1 MPNQDP
7 NNYWEQLERLEKLF
21 RASEIKAGVLF
32 SFHSLILGII
42 ADRVQTYKSD
52 FAESELLLVMGFAWL
67 STVIISLYYCFKS
80 FRPRLEIK
88 YKKNVFFFRDAAHK
102 FGTMEEYVNYL
113 IQICGSETELY
124 EQLGEQI
131 FVESKIIDSKF
142 KSVQNS
148 IIFFG
153 FSFILL
159 IAVIIILSILA

>member
-42 ADRVQTYKSD
+42 ADRLHTYYSS
-52 FAESELLLVMGFAWL
+52 FGESNLLIALGVIWISF
-67 STVIISLYYCFKS
+67 VIISLFYCFKS
-80 FRPRLEIK
+80 LRPKIEVR

-102 FGTMEEYVNYL
+102 FGTMEEYVTYL
-113 IQICGSETELY
+113 IQVCGSEEQLY

-131 FVESKIIDSKF
+131 YVESKIIDSKF

-159 IAVIIILSILA
+159 IAIIIILRLKV